1 MWDEMDLVWV
11 NIIIEWDYFG
21 FFVGFVW
28 DEYPGELVLIGK
40 LKEWIDVGGADKGLS
55 TESSGVRGVV
65 IE

>member
-1 MWDEMDLVWV
+1 MDFVWV

-40 LKEWIDVGGADKGLS
+40 LKEWTDVGGAEKWYPE
-55 TESSGVRGVV
+55 ESSGVRGVV
-65 IE
+65 RE